1 MTLPVELDTWIKE
14 QHADIMKDVPKP
26 TAEKLIAERFA
37 LDDKIKAATKILA
50 AHVAPLKSRM
60 EEIDVEL
67 MGLLN
72 QMGDDKAS
80 ISTDVGTAYKSHL
93 LNVSIDPEGA
103 PYVNAAGE
111 EQVGRMALLDW
122 ALEHWADGGAD
133 LLLVQPQKDSVKAY
147 MEAHEGQ
154 PPPGLKTSW
163 FTRVNVRRS

>member
-1 MTLPVELDTWIKE
+1 M
-14 QHADIMKDVPKP
+14 
-26 TAEKLIAERFA
+26 TAEQLIAERFA
-37 LDDKIKAATKILA
+37 LDDKIKAATKILT

-122 ALEHWADGGAD
+122 ALENWDEGGAD
-133 LLLVQPQKDSVKAY
+133 LLLVQAQKDAVKNY
-147 MEAHEGQ
+147 MESHEGK
-154 PPPGLKTSW
+154 PPPGLKTAW
-163 FTRVNVRRS
+163 FTRVNVRRG

>member
-1 MTLPVELDTWIKE
+1 M
-14 QHADIMKDVPKP
+14 
-26 TAEKLIAERFA
+26 TAEQLIAERFA
-37 LDDKIKAATKILA
+37 LDDKIKAATKILS
-50 AHVAPLKSRM
+50 AHVAPLKERM
-60 EEIDVEL
+60 EEIDAAL
-67 MGLLN
+67 MVLLN

-122 ALEHWADGGAD
+122 ALENWNESGAD
-133 LLLVQPQKDSVKAY
+133 LLLVQAQKDAVKVF
-147 MEAHEGQ
+147 MEAHEGK